1 MTRSRVDSRGCLRV
15 ALSFSVDGDCM
26 AIAIQALR
34 ERRDALAKN
43 LNALLE
49 NNPGD
54 KWGAEQQK
62 AYDEGLAEM
71 DRVSAEIKRHEGLM
85 NRLAEEA
92 LAGNPEGLINAHVKT
107 PGAHE
112 GESRAIRTFLR
123 RGVLALTDEDRARM
137 LARQTPDIQ
146 NAMSTSDPAAGG
158 YTVAPEFY
166 RRLSEALKAFGGLRQ
181 IATILP
187 TGTGA
192 AMTFPGTDATTE
204 EGEIVNENEE
214 TSDSD
219 TKFIAKSLDAF
230 RYSSKSIALSM
241 ELLQDS
247 MFDLEGYII
256 RLLST
261 RIGRITARHHA
272 KGTGNKQPVGML
284 TAVRTGVTVASPNLI
299 GYDDLV
305 DLEHSIDPAY
315 RVRPSC
321 GYAMHDQMLKVVRK
335 IKDEQKRPIF
345 VPGYEQGNPGGAPD
359 RLLGRPVTIVQEYDV
374 PEAGAKPL
382 TFGDHSEYVV
392 REVMD
397 LTMFRMTDSRYTL
410 KGQVGFVGFNRQGGN
425 LMDVGGAVKA
435 LQMGQAAAG
444 G

>member
-1 MTRSRVDSRGCLRV
+1 MTRSRVDSKGCPRV

-49 NNPGD
+49 NNQGD
-54 KWGAEQQK
+54 KWGADQQK

-137 LARQTPDIQ
+137 LARQTPEIQ
-146 NAMSTSDPAAGG
+146 NAMSTGDPAAGG

-166 RRLSEALKAFGGLRQ
+166 RRLSEALRAFGRHSPDRNRTVDRNRRVDD
-181 IATILP
+181 I
-187 TGTGA
+187 
-192 AMTFPGTDATTE
+192 PGTDATAE
-204 EGEIVNENEE
+204 EGEIVEENGE
-214 TSDSD
+214 TGDSD
-219 TKFIAKSLDAF
+219 TKFVAKSLEAF

-247 MFDLEGYII
+247 MFDLESYII

-261 RIGRITARHHA
+261 RVGRITARHFA
-272 KGTGNKQPVGML
+272 KGTGNKQPVGLL
-284 TAVRTGVTVASPNLI
+284 TAVEGVTVASPNLI
-299 GYDDLV
+299 TYDDLI
-305 DLEHSIDPAY
+305 DLEHSVDPAY

-374 PEAGAKPL
+374 PRRAQ
-382 TFGDHSEYVV
+382 
-392 REVMD
+392 
-397 LTMFRMTDSRYTL
+397 SR
-410 KGQVGFVGFNRQGGN
+410 
-425 LMDVGGAVKA
+425 
-435 LQMGQAAAG
+435 
-444 G
+444 

>member
-1 MTRSRVDSRGCLRV
+1 
-15 ALSFSVDGDCM
+15 M

-34 ERRDALAKN
+34 ERREAISKN

-49 NNPGD
+49 NNTGD

-62 AYDEGLAEM
+62 QYDDGIAEM
-71 DRVSAEIKRHEGLM
+71 DRANAEIRRHEGLM
-85 NRLAEEA
+85 NRLAEDA
-92 LAGNPEGLINAHVKT
+92 LAGNPEGLINAHVRT

-112 GESRAIRTFLR
+112 GESKAIRTFLR

-137 LARQTPDIQ
+137 LARQTSDIQ
-146 NAMSTSDPAAGG
+146 NAMSTGDPAAGG

-166 RRLSEALKAFGGLRQ
+166 RRLSEALKAFGGVRA
-181 IATILP
+181 IATVLP

-192 AMTFPGTDATTE
+192 TMTFPGTDATKE
-204 EGEIVNENEE
+204 EGEIVDENEE
-214 TSDSD
+214 TTESD
-219 TKFIAKSLDAF
+219 TKFVARTLEAF

-241 ELLQDS
+241 ELLKDS

-261 RIGRITARHHA
+261 RVGRITARHYA

-284 TAVRTGVTVASPNLI
+284 TAVGTGVTAASPNLI
-299 GYDDLV
+299 TYDDLI
-305 DLEHSIDPAY
+305 DLEHSVDPAY
-315 RVRPSC
+315 RSRPNC

-345 VPGYEQGNPGGAPD
+345 VPGYEQGSPGGAPD
-359 RLLGRPVTIVQEYDV
+359 RLLNRPISIVQEYDV
-374 PEAGAKPL
+374 PEAGAKPM
-382 TFGDHSEYVV
+382 TFGDHSEYIV

-397 LTMFRMTDSRYTL
+397 LTLFRMTDSRYTL
-410 KGQVGFVGFNRQGGN
+410 KGQVGFVGFTRQGGN
-425 LMDVGGAVKA
+425 LIDIGGAVKA
-435 LQMGQAAAG
+435 LQMGQAAHQG
-444 G
+444 